1 MNPLTFVTHPS
12 VRIKGTE
19 NNYSPSVCQD
29 TSCNNKT
36 PHMHCPFC
44 VKSDSYQDP
53 VILKAHYRVK
63 HVDKGIEFAG
73 LKVLRCCDH
82 CDIVGVI
89 KGEKKF
95 KGAHWHCY
103 KCRNGFNRRDEAI
116 KHYKTHFRNPQTT
129 FQIQIAQEV
138 NQCSSSAADTTH
150 SICSDQDIIH
160 PALTQ
165 AACLATTDHTVLTSN
180 GVCKTSDGT
189 VQVSIAANETIN
201 AADGQ
206 TIMIISE
213 EQLEAAQIE
222 NTFGTQIISTEDVS
236 YLDPKQSLE
245 RKYESAEIRCQR
257 LEEEKAQLKAELDQ
271 NRSQIQAQAEEINL
285 YKRREQELL
294 NQLQLTEQINMQ
306 DMLTSLQQQH
316 KDLLSAQLASLR
328 QAFITRLPQE
338 LVVSSNIVHIS
349 PDSYEI
355 HINDEPEKVEETHVV
370 GDGHHIVHI
379 KQECAPKDQSV
390 SENGV
395 GAAGP
400 NIQTTTELVSPC
412 LVMCVE
418 DESGQQNTDSTT
430 DQNSLVIDHTQ
441 MDQDAANSAAALIQN
456 GQTEV
461 AGSQIEITEVLEESE
476 PAKKR
481 LRST

>member
-1 MNPLTFVTHPS
+1 M
-12 VRIKGTE
+12 
-19 NNYSPSVCQD
+19 
-29 TSCNNKT
+29 
-36 PHMHCPFC
+36 
-44 VKSDSYQDP
+44 
-53 VILKAHYRVK
+53 
-63 HVDKGIEFAG
+63 
-73 LKVLRCCDH
+73 
-82 CDIVGVI
+82 
-89 KGEKKF
+89 
-95 KGAHWHCY
+95 
-103 KCRNGFNRRDEAI
+103 
-116 KHYKTHFRNPQTT
+116 
-129 FQIQIAQEV
+129 
-138 NQCSSSAADTTH
+138 
-150 SICSDQDIIH
+150 
-160 PALTQ
+160 
-165 AACLATTDHTVLTSN
+165 
-180 GVCKTSDGT
+180 
-189 VQVSIAANETIN
+189 
-201 AADGQ
+201 
-206 TIMIISE
+206 
-213 EQLEAAQIE
+213 
-222 NTFGTQIISTEDVS
+222 
-236 YLDPKQSLE
+236 
-245 RKYESAEIRCQR
+245 
-257 LEEEKAQLKAELDQ
+257 
-271 NRSQIQAQAEEINL
+271 

-349 PDSYEI
+349 PESYEI

-476 PAKKR
+476 PARKR